1 MSSSQ
6 RGTRYCVLPRSG
18 LSPVI
23 QRWPFPLSWVFPA
36 HFLPLLTERIGT
48 LNHIPSASWQ
58 SPKKGRCS
66 VSDITTKISPGL
78 LRRALLSPCFL
89 QETGTSS
96 LRPPWPSHSI
106 LTLEEAVQTPTEIS
120 SRKTLSFPPSLPA
133 SPSPCSS
140 PSDPWKFSE
149 AKRKP
154 MMEKEESSEC
164 VVRFSVT
171 LLSCQ
176 GRCDWLL
183 TSSVNSQIGLS
194 DCFSSSW
201 LDESIPR

>member
-1 MSSSQ
+1 MDVFLTKGNKILCSAP
-6 RGTRYCVLPRSG
+6 LWA
-18 LSPVI
+18 LSCHSKVAIPTELSVPC
-23 QRWPFPLSWVFPA
+23 PFPASPYRENWHSEP
-36 HFLPLLTERIGT
+36 HPLCQLAKSEE
-48 LNHIPSASWQ
+48 
-58 SPKKGRCS
+58 GRCS

-140 PSDPWKFSE
+140 PSDP
-149 AKRKP
+149 
-154 MMEKEESSEC
+154 
-164 VVRFSVT
+164 
-171 LLSCQ
+171 
-176 GRCDWLL
+176 
-183 TSSVNSQIGLS
+183 
-194 DCFSSSW
+194 
-201 LDESIPR
+201 